1 MKKPV
6 AKATG
11 FFYVR
16 RPGKPRTVGRSA
28 AALPSGQGCGQTIV
42 PRRPSRRARGQLPW
56 PGWHGSIPGPQKT
69 KGPVAGALS
78 GAFGVEVYGFE
89 EGMKKKGSL

>member
-1 MKKPV
+1 MSAV
-6 AKATG
+6 QG
-11 FFYVR
+11 SS
-16 RPGKPRTVGRSA
+16 RTVDRSA

-42 PRRPSRRARGQLPW
+42 PRRPSHRARRATALAGMAWQY
-56 PGWHGSIPGPQKT
+56 PGPQKT